1 MTDIHD
7 ELIAYLGEDNL
18 KISSLITSDEKALLK
33 DLFLQMSE
41 QFNVATTLS
50 DPNGQPVFAYCGFT
64 ELCGRHIRT
73 TEEGSKRCKAEAAKR
88 GKIGEETQTP
98 QVYKCHAG
106 IFDFTAPIL
115 LFGRRIGNISG
126 GQSFTRKADEGIRDH
141 LSRYLDEL
149 GVADKDAAM
158 AALDKHHVNSW
169 EHLEH
174 VAHIYFN
181 IGKLLSHYFQ
191 FQVEHNYW
199 KESILRV
206 NAELEDRVAERTSQL
221 QEKVDE
227 LKRTQMQMVQQEKL
241 AGIGQLAAGVA
252 HEINNPLGFIMGN
265 LKMLDQYVQK
275 FTEALNEYQ
284 KFKSTALS
292 FNVEEMLPHAE
303 EIDKFLAKRKLRMVQ
318 EDAGDLL
325 EETGEGLAR
334 IADIVQNLK
343 VFSQVDKT
351 QEEVDYDFNEGLK
364 TTLLM
369 AQNEYRDVVDIVEE
383 FGNIPAVRGNASE
396 LNQVLLNLL
405 LNAVQAVK
413 DRYPTVEERQVRIR
427 TWAESEKVCC
437 EIYDNGVGIS
447 EEDLKRVFEPF
458 FTTRPPGQGTGLG
471 LSVAHDTL
479 RKMGGSLTIESTV
492 NEGTAVHVCIPL
504 DTV

>member
-1 MTDIHD
+1 MSMINED
-7 ELIAYLGEDNL
+7 LIAYLGEENF
-18 KISSLITSDEKALLK
+18 KISSLMTPSEK
-33 DLFLQMSE
+33 DLLQELLGQLSD

-50 DPNGQPVFAYCGFT
+50 DPDGQPVLDVCLFT
-64 ELCGRHIRT
+64 DLCMKHIRT
-73 TEEGSKRCKAEAAKR
+73 TEKGLCRCKAEAAKR
-88 GKIGEETQTP
+88 GKICEKTQQP

-126 GQSFTRKADEGIRDH
+126 GQSFTREIDQGMQQHFDE
-141 LSRYLDEL
+141 YLDEL
-149 GVADKDAAM
+149 AVADKTAAM
-158 AALDKHHVNSW
+158 ASLKHHHVNSW

-174 VAHIYFN
+174 VSQIYFN

-206 NAELEDRVAERTSQL
+206 NAELEDRVVLRTSQL

-227 LKRTQMQMVQQEKL
+227 LKRTQMKLVQQEKL

-265 LKMLDQYVQK
+265 LRVLDQYIGK

-284 KFKSTALS
+284 KFKTTATSLD
-292 FNVEEMLPHAE
+292 VDAILPHAAE
-303 EIDKFLAKRKLRMVQ
+303 MDKYLAKRKLEMIQ

-325 EETGEGLAR
+325 EETGEGLSR
-334 IADIVQNLK
+334 IADIVKNLK
-343 VFSQVDKT
+343 VFSQVDKA
-351 QEEVDYDFNEGLK
+351 QEDSDYDLNQGVE

-369 AQNEYRDVVDIVEE
+369 TQSECRD
-383 FGNIPAVRGNASE
+383 AVTIEKDLKGLPTIKANASE
-396 LNQVLLNLL
+396 MNQALMHLL

-413 DRYPTVEERQVRIR
+413 DRHETVAARKVTLR
-427 TWAESEKVCC
+427 TSVDGTAVTF
-437 EIYDNGVGIS
+437 EISDNGAGIPP
-447 EEDLKRVFEPF
+447 EHRDRVFEPF

-471 LSVAHDTL
+471 LSVTNDTIK
-479 RKMGGSLTIESTV
+479 KMGGTITIDSTV
-492 NEGTAVHVCIPL
+492 DMGTTIRIDLPL
-504 DTV
+504 S